1 MLGAARRALEVSRGA
16 VAGGGAVPGVDELA
30 ARVAGELDGRW
41 AARTRAVVNAT
52 GVVLHTNLGRAPL
65 SAAARAAVAEAA
77 GYAAVEYDLAAGTRG
92 RRGAAAEALLREATG
107 AEAALAVNNAAGALL
122 LALGGLARGREVL
135 VSRGELIEIGGEF
148 RLPQIME
155 AAGVVLREVGTTN
168 RTHLRDYAA
177 GFGPETGLVLA
188 VHPSNYRVEG
198 FATRPALDELAA
210 LAHEHG
216 LALLHDVGS
225 GLLAGELGDE
235 PSVSGSLRAGADL
248 VLFSG
253 DKLLGGPQAGL
264 VVGRAELV
272 GRLARHPLARAVRAD
287 KLTLAAL
294 EATLAAHLAGRRDEL
309 PVWRSLLLTV
319 ADLEPRA
326 AALARPSGRPR
337 PCAPGPAWP
346 AAAASPGRAWRA
358 SWSRSTRPRTGRR
371 RCWPACAPAT
381 LRWWPGPSG
390 AGSCWISAPSPRA
403 GRPGGEGA
411 GRGARVA
418 ARPGRVAAGC
428 PGPLPA
434 LMPHVIGTAGHVD
447 HGKSALIQAL
457 TGTDPDRLAEEKAR
471 GLTIDLGFAWT
482 TLPSGREVGFVDV
495 PGHERFVHNMLAGVG
510 GVGCAL
516 FVVDASEGW
525 RPQSAEHL
533 AILDLLGI
541 PSGVVALTKVDLV
554 DQATRD
560 RVAAEVRDRLRGTTL
575 AGAAVVPT
583 AAPSG
588 LGVDALATALDAALD
603 RLPEPPDR
611 GRPRVPV
618 DRVFTMRGSGT
629 VVTGTLSG
637 GSLRADGEAELLPSG
652 RRVRV
657 RGLQG
662 HGRPLEMAAPARR
675 VAVNL
680 AGVATGQVDR
690 GEVLVLGGQWAA
702 TGTVDCRLRCLPG
715 APAPL
720 RGRGA
725 YLVYAGAAESA
736 ARLQPLDAAEVRP
749 GGDALVRLHLE
760 RPMVLD
766 VFEPLVLRDSGRD
779 ETVGGGLVL
788 DPFPPAAVR
797 GTAARV
803 RRTEELEAREA
814 AGRDGLLERVLAER
828 GVVPLSD
835 LPRLAAIAPDRLPAA
850 LAGGPGVRGPG
861 GSGGP
866 PGWSPGGPGGGA
878 VVRSRTLAWTR
889 DAWEAAAAA
898 VLEAVEGQHRE
909 DPSAPGLPAQA
920 ARAAAGLPADPARPG
935 WPASAGNEL
944 VEALLADGRLVADG
958 PTLRR
963 PGHGV
968 RLDPAQ
974 RALRARVEAALA
986 EAGVG
991 LLGDS
996 ALAELG
1002 ADRKATALLVRLGV
1016 LVAVAPGGYLGHSA
1030 LEAAV
1035 ATLRRSFPDG
1045 RPFAATEAKEALGT
1059 TRRTAIPLLEHLDRT
1074 GVTVRQGDLRR
1085 LAPPGRRAP

>member
-1 MLGAARRALEVSRGA
+1 
-16 VAGGGAVPGVDELA
+16 
-30 ARVAGELDGRW
+30 
-41 AARTRAVVNAT
+41 
-52 GVVLHTNLGRAPL
+52 
-65 SAAARAAVAEAA
+65 
-77 GYAAVEYDLAAGTRG
+77 
-92 RRGAAAEALLREATG
+92 
-107 AEAALAVNNAAGALL
+107 
-122 LALGGLARGREVL
+122 
-135 VSRGELIEIGGEF
+135 
-148 RLPQIME
+148 
-155 AAGVVLREVGTTN
+155 
-168 RTHLRDYAA
+168 
-177 GFGPETGLVLA
+177 
-188 VHPSNYRVEG
+188 
-198 FATRPALDELAA
+198 
-210 LAHEHG
+210 
-216 LALLHDVGS
+216 
-225 GLLAGELGDE
+225 
-235 PSVSGSLRAGADL
+235 
-248 VLFSG
+248 
-253 DKLLGGPQAGL
+253 
-264 VVGRAELV
+264 
-272 GRLARHPLARAVRAD
+272 
-287 KLTLAAL
+287 
-294 EATLAAHLAGRRDEL
+294 
-309 PVWRSLLLTV
+309 
-319 ADLEPRA
+319 
-326 AALARPSGRPR
+326 
-337 PCAPGPAWP
+337 
-346 AAAASPGRAWRA
+346 
-358 SWSRSTRPRTGRR
+358 
-371 RCWPACAPAT
+371 
-381 LRWWPGPSG
+381 
-390 AGSCWISAPSPRA
+390 
-403 GRPGGEGA
+403 
-411 GRGARVA
+411 
-418 ARPGRVAAGC
+418 
-428 PGPLPA
+428 
-434 LMPHVIGTAGHVD
+434 MPHVIGTAGHVD

-541 PSGVVALTKVDLV
+541 PTGVVALTKVDLV

-575 AGAAVVPT
+575 AGAAVVAT

-588 LGVDALATALDAALD
+588 VGVDALAAGLDAALD

-637 GSLRADGEAELLPSG
+637 GSLRADGEAQLLPSG

-662 HGRPLEMAAPARR
+662 HGRPLDVAAPARR

-690 GEVLVLGGQWAA
+690 GDMLVLPGQWAA
-702 TGTVDCRLRCLPG
+702 TGAVDCRLRCLPG

-725 YLVYAGAAESA
+725 YLVYAGAAETA

-749 GGDALVRLHLE
+749 GDDALVRLHLE

-766 VFEPLVLRDSGRD
+766 VFEPVVLRDSGRD

-797 GTAARV
+797 GIAARV

-828 GVVPLSD
+828 AVVPLSD
-835 LPRLAAIAPDRLPAA
+835 LPRLAAIAPDRLRAA
-850 LAGGPGVRGPG
+850 LAGGLG

-866 PGWSPGGPGGGA
+866 PGWSPGGTGGG
-878 VVRSRTLAWTR
+878 VVWSRTLAWTR
-889 DAWEAAAAA
+889 EAWEAAGAA
-898 VLEAVEGQHRE
+898 VLEAVEGRHRD

-920 ARAAAGLPADPARPG
+920 ARAAASRPADPARPG
-935 WPASAGNEL
+935 WPAAAGTEV

-991 LLGDS
+991 LLGDA

-1016 LVAVAPGGYLGHSA
+1016 LVAVAPGGYLGRSA
-1030 LEAAV
+1030 LETAV

-1085 LAPPGRRAP
+1085 LAPHGQDPGGGAP

>member
-1 MLGAARRALEVSRGA
+1 
-16 VAGGGAVPGVDELA
+16 
-30 ARVAGELDGRW
+30 
-41 AARTRAVVNAT
+41 
-52 GVVLHTNLGRAPL
+52 
-65 SAAARAAVAEAA
+65 
-77 GYAAVEYDLAAGTRG
+77 
-92 RRGAAAEALLREATG
+92 
-107 AEAALAVNNAAGALL
+107 
-122 LALGGLARGREVL
+122 
-135 VSRGELIEIGGEF
+135 
-148 RLPQIME
+148 
-155 AAGVVLREVGTTN
+155 
-168 RTHLRDYAA
+168 
-177 GFGPETGLVLA
+177 
-188 VHPSNYRVEG
+188 
-198 FATRPALDELAA
+198 
-210 LAHEHG
+210 
-216 LALLHDVGS
+216 
-225 GLLAGELGDE
+225 
-235 PSVSGSLRAGADL
+235 
-248 VLFSG
+248 
-253 DKLLGGPQAGL
+253 
-264 VVGRAELV
+264 
-272 GRLARHPLARAVRAD
+272 
-287 KLTLAAL
+287 
-294 EATLAAHLAGRRDEL
+294 
-309 PVWRSLLLTV
+309 
-319 ADLEPRA
+319 
-326 AALARPSGRPR
+326 
-337 PCAPGPAWP
+337 
-346 AAAASPGRAWRA
+346 
-358 SWSRSTRPRTGRR
+358 
-371 RCWPACAPAT
+371 
-381 LRWWPGPSG
+381 
-390 AGSCWISAPSPRA
+390 
-403 GRPGGEGA
+403 
-411 GRGARVA
+411 
-418 ARPGRVAAGC
+418 
-428 PGPLPA
+428 
-434 LMPHVIGTAGHVD
+434 MPHVIGTAGHVD
-447 HGKSALIQAL
+447 HGKSALVRAL

-533 AILDLLGI
+533 AILDLLAI

-560 RVAAEVRDRLRGTTL
+560 RAAAEVRDRLRGTTL
-575 AGAAVVPT
+575 AGSAVVPT

-588 LGVDALATALDAALD
+588 LGVDALAAALDAALD

-662 HGRPLEMAAPARR
+662 HGRPLGVAAPARR

-690 GEVLVLGGQWAA
+690 GDMLVLAGQWAA
-702 TGTVDCRLRCLPG
+702 TGTVDCRLRCLAG

-725 YLVYAGAAESA
+725 YLVYAGAAETA
-736 ARLQPLDAAEVRP
+736 ARLQPLDVAEVPP
-749 GGDALVRLHLE
+749 GADALVRLHLE

-766 VFEPLVLRDSGRD
+766 AFEPVVLRDSGRD

-814 AGRDGLLERVLAER
+814 AGREGLLERVLAER
-828 GVVPLSD
+828 AVVPLSD
-835 LPRLAAIAPDRLPAA
+835 LPRLAAIAPGRLPAA
-850 LAGGPGVRGPG
+850 LAAAGAGVPEGG
-861 GSGGP
+861 
-866 PGWSPGGPGGGA
+866 

-889 DAWEAAAAA
+889 EAWEAAGAA
-898 VLEAVEGQHRE
+898 VLEAVEERHRD
-909 DPSAPGLPAQA
+909 DPSASGLPAQA
-920 ARAAAGLPADPARPG
+920 ARAAASRPADPARPG
-935 WPASAGNEL
+935 WPASAGTEV

-991 LLGDS
+991 LFGDT

-1016 LVAVAPGGYLGHSA
+1016 LVAVAPGGYLGRST

-1085 LAPPGRRAP
+1085 LAAPGQDPGRGAP

>member
-1 MLGAARRALEVSRGA
+1 
-16 VAGGGAVPGVDELA
+16 
-30 ARVAGELDGRW
+30 
-41 AARTRAVVNAT
+41 
-52 GVVLHTNLGRAPL
+52 
-65 SAAARAAVAEAA
+65 
-77 GYAAVEYDLAAGTRG
+77 
-92 RRGAAAEALLREATG
+92 
-107 AEAALAVNNAAGALL
+107 
-122 LALGGLARGREVL
+122 
-135 VSRGELIEIGGEF
+135 
-148 RLPQIME
+148 
-155 AAGVVLREVGTTN
+155 
-168 RTHLRDYAA
+168 
-177 GFGPETGLVLA
+177 
-188 VHPSNYRVEG
+188 
-198 FATRPALDELAA
+198 
-210 LAHEHG
+210 
-216 LALLHDVGS
+216 
-225 GLLAGELGDE
+225 
-235 PSVSGSLRAGADL
+235 
-248 VLFSG
+248 
-253 DKLLGGPQAGL
+253 
-264 VVGRAELV
+264 
-272 GRLARHPLARAVRAD
+272 
-287 KLTLAAL
+287 
-294 EATLAAHLAGRRDEL
+294 
-309 PVWRSLLLTV
+309 
-319 ADLEPRA
+319 
-326 AALARPSGRPR
+326 
-337 PCAPGPAWP
+337 
-346 AAAASPGRAWRA
+346 
-358 SWSRSTRPRTGRR
+358 
-371 RCWPACAPAT
+371 
-381 LRWWPGPSG
+381 
-390 AGSCWISAPSPRA
+390 
-403 GRPGGEGA
+403 
-411 GRGARVA
+411 
-418 ARPGRVAAGC
+418 
-428 PGPLPA
+428 
-434 LMPHVIGTAGHVD
+434 MPHVIGTAGHVD

-471 GLTIDLGFAWT
+471 GMTIDLGFAWT

-541 PSGVVALTKVDLV
+541 PAGVVVLTKADLV
-554 DQATRD
+554 DEATLA
-560 RVAAEVRDRLRGTTL
+560 RVAGEVGERLRGTTL
-575 AGAAVVPT
+575 AGAELVAT

-588 LGVDALATALDAALD
+588 VGVAELAAALDAALD

-611 GRPRVPV
+611 GRPRLPV

-637 GSLRADGEAELLPSG
+637 GSLRADREAELLPSG

-662 HGRPLEMAAPARR
+662 HGRPLEVATPARR

-690 GEVLVLGGQWAA
+690 GDMLVLAGQWAA
-702 TGTVDCRLRCLPG
+702 TGTVDCRLRCLAG
-715 APAPL
+715 ASAPL

-725 YLVYAGAAESA
+725 YLVYAGAAETT
-736 ARLQPLDAAEVRP
+736 ARLQPIDAAEVRP

-760 RPMVLD
+760 RPMILD

-828 GVVPLSD
+828 AVVSLSD

-850 LAGGPGVRGPG
+850 LAAGPGRPGGPGGAGGPPG
-861 GSGGP
+861 GSGG
-866 PGWSPGGPGGGA
+866 G

-889 DAWEAAAAA
+889 EAWEAAGAA
-898 VLEAVEGQHRE
+898 VLEAVEGQHRD

-920 ARAAAGLPADPARPG
+920 ARAAASRPADPARPG
-935 WPASAGNEL
+935 WPASAGTEV

-958 PTLRR
+958 PILRR

-991 LLGDS
+991 LLGDA

-1016 LVAVAPGGYLGHSA
+1016 LVAVAPGGYLGRST

-1035 ATLRRSFPDG
+1035 ATLRRGFPDG

-1085 LAPPGRRAP
+1085 LAAPGQDTGRGAP

>member
-1 MLGAARRALEVSRGA
+1 
-16 VAGGGAVPGVDELA
+16 
-30 ARVAGELDGRW
+30 
-41 AARTRAVVNAT
+41 
-52 GVVLHTNLGRAPL
+52 
-65 SAAARAAVAEAA
+65 
-77 GYAAVEYDLAAGTRG
+77 
-92 RRGAAAEALLREATG
+92 
-107 AEAALAVNNAAGALL
+107 
-122 LALGGLARGREVL
+122 
-135 VSRGELIEIGGEF
+135 
-148 RLPQIME
+148 
-155 AAGVVLREVGTTN
+155 
-168 RTHLRDYAA
+168 
-177 GFGPETGLVLA
+177 
-188 VHPSNYRVEG
+188 
-198 FATRPALDELAA
+198 
-210 LAHEHG
+210 
-216 LALLHDVGS
+216 
-225 GLLAGELGDE
+225 
-235 PSVSGSLRAGADL
+235 
-248 VLFSG
+248 
-253 DKLLGGPQAGL
+253 
-264 VVGRAELV
+264 
-272 GRLARHPLARAVRAD
+272 
-287 KLTLAAL
+287 
-294 EATLAAHLAGRRDEL
+294 
-309 PVWRSLLLTV
+309 
-319 ADLEPRA
+319 
-326 AALARPSGRPR
+326 
-337 PCAPGPAWP
+337 
-346 AAAASPGRAWRA
+346 
-358 SWSRSTRPRTGRR
+358 
-371 RCWPACAPAT
+371 
-381 LRWWPGPSG
+381 
-390 AGSCWISAPSPRA
+390 
-403 GRPGGEGA
+403 
-411 GRGARVA
+411 
-418 ARPGRVAAGC
+418 
-428 PGPLPA
+428 
-434 LMPHVIGTAGHVD
+434 MPHVIGTAGHVD

-510 GVGCAL
+510 GVDCAL

-560 RVAAEVRDRLRGTTL
+560 RAAAEVRDRLRGTTL
-575 AGAAVVPT
+575 AGAAVVPA

-588 LGVDALATALDAALD
+588 LGVDPLAAALDAALD

-662 HGRPLEMAAPARR
+662 HGRPLEVATPARR

-680 AGVATGQVDR
+680 AGVATGQVGR
-690 GEVLVLGGQWAA
+690 GDMLVLAGQWAA
-702 TGTVDCRLRCLPG
+702 TGTVDCRLRCLAG
-715 APAPL
+715 ASAPL

-725 YLVYAGAAESA
+725 YLVYAGAAETA
-736 ARLQPLDAAEVRP
+736 ARLQPIDAAEVRP

-828 GVVPLSD
+828 AVVPLSD
-835 LPRLAAIAPDRLPAA
+835 LPRLAAIAPGRLPAA
-850 LAGGPGVRGPG
+850 LAAWSTG
-861 GSGGP
+861 GSGG
-866 PGWSPGGPGGGA
+866 G

-889 DAWEAAAAA
+889 EAWEAAGAA
-898 VLEAVEGQHRE
+898 VLEAVEGQHRD

-920 ARAAAGLPADPARPG
+920 ARAAASRPADPARPG
-935 WPASAGNEL
+935 WPASAGTEV

-991 LLGDS
+991 LLGDA

-1016 LVAVAPGGYLGHSA
+1016 LVAVVPGGYLGRST

-1035 ATLRRSFPDG
+1035 ATLRRSFPDS

-1085 LAPPGRRAP
+1085 LAAPGQGAP

>member
-1 MLGAARRALEVSRGA
+1 
-16 VAGGGAVPGVDELA
+16 
-30 ARVAGELDGRW
+30 
-41 AARTRAVVNAT
+41 
-52 GVVLHTNLGRAPL
+52 
-65 SAAARAAVAEAA
+65 
-77 GYAAVEYDLAAGTRG
+77 
-92 RRGAAAEALLREATG
+92 
-107 AEAALAVNNAAGALL
+107 
-122 LALGGLARGREVL
+122 
-135 VSRGELIEIGGEF
+135 
-148 RLPQIME
+148 
-155 AAGVVLREVGTTN
+155 
-168 RTHLRDYAA
+168 
-177 GFGPETGLVLA
+177 
-188 VHPSNYRVEG
+188 
-198 FATRPALDELAA
+198 
-210 LAHEHG
+210 
-216 LALLHDVGS
+216 
-225 GLLAGELGDE
+225 
-235 PSVSGSLRAGADL
+235 
-248 VLFSG
+248 
-253 DKLLGGPQAGL
+253 
-264 VVGRAELV
+264 
-272 GRLARHPLARAVRAD
+272 
-287 KLTLAAL
+287 
-294 EATLAAHLAGRRDEL
+294 
-309 PVWRSLLLTV
+309 
-319 ADLEPRA
+319 
-326 AALARPSGRPR
+326 
-337 PCAPGPAWP
+337 
-346 AAAASPGRAWRA
+346 
-358 SWSRSTRPRTGRR
+358 
-371 RCWPACAPAT
+371 
-381 LRWWPGPSG
+381 
-390 AGSCWISAPSPRA
+390 
-403 GRPGGEGA
+403 
-411 GRGARVA
+411 
-418 ARPGRVAAGC
+418 
-428 PGPLPA
+428 
-434 LMPHVIGTAGHVD
+434 MPHVIGTAGHVD
-447 HGKSALIQAL
+447 HGKSALVRAL

-533 AILDLLGI
+533 AILDLLAI

-560 RVAAEVRDRLRGTTL
+560 RAAAKVRDRLRGTTL
-575 AGAAVVPT
+575 AGSAVVPT

-588 LGVDALATALDAALD
+588 LGVDALAAALDAALD

-662 HGRPLEMAAPARR
+662 HGRPLGVAAPARR

-690 GEVLVLGGQWAA
+690 GDMLVLAGQWAA
-702 TGTVDCRLRCLPG
+702 TGTVDCRLRCLAG

-725 YLVYAGAAESA
+725 YLVYAGAAETA
-736 ARLQPLDAAEVRP
+736 ARLQPLDVAEVPP
-749 GGDALVRLHLE
+749 GADALVRLHLE

-766 VFEPLVLRDSGRD
+766 AFEPVVLRDSGRD

-814 AGRDGLLERVLAER
+814 AGREGLLERVLAER
-828 GVVPLSD
+828 AVVPLSD
-835 LPRLAAIAPDRLPAA
+835 LPRLAAIAPGRLPAA
-850 LAGGPGVRGPG
+850 LAAAGAGVPEGG
-861 GSGGP
+861 
-866 PGWSPGGPGGGA
+866 

-889 DAWEAAAAA
+889 EAWEAAGAA
-898 VLEAVEGQHRE
+898 VLEAVEERHRD
-909 DPSAPGLPAQA
+909 DPSASGLPAQA
-920 ARAAAGLPADPARPG
+920 ARAAASRPADPARPG
-935 WPASAGNEL
+935 WPASAGTEV

-991 LLGDS
+991 LLGDA

-1002 ADRKATALLVRLGV
+1002 ADRRSTALLVRLGV
-1016 LVAVAPGGYLGHSA
+1016 LVAVAPGGYLGRST

-1035 ATLRRSFPDG
+1035 ATLRRSFSDG

-1085 LAPPGRRAP
+1085 LAAPGQDPGRETP